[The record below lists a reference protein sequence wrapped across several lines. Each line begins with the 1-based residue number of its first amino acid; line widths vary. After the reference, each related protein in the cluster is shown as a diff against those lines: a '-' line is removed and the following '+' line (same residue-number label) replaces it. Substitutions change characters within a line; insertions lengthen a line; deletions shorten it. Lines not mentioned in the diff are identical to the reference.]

1 METDQNK
8 ILVKVITKHAVQ
20 LCVLLTAGLLLSAC
34 KPEAKV
40 PAGDD
45 RTSVDAVASAKRNQG
60 VATGPDAGGQTG
72 YRVIKNFVDLG
83 SNPTALIGG
92 SDHNLYGTLRDGGS
106 KWEGVVFK
114 VNKDGS
120 GYAVLHDFTGYLS
133 GEDGSWPQGVV
144 EGSDGT
150 LYGTT
155 QVGGRPGGDLYP
167 TGSGTVFKVNKD
179 GSGYMV
185 LHRFPGSSGD
195 GIAPWAGLAEGP
207 DGALYGTTLQ
217 GGLKD
222 AGTVFKVNKD
232 GSGYAVLHSFLVT
245 EDDGA
250 TPMAAL
256 LTGSDGALYGTTD
269 GGGSGGGRNGTVFK
283 LNRDGSGYKTLHSF
297 PVQRGD
303 GRMPRSS
310 LLEGRDG
317 ALYGTTQSGGS
328 KDAGTVFML
337 NQDGSGYRILHAFSG
352 SLGLRRDPNGMMSG
366 VQNGV
371 PTKFSDEGDGSGPT
385 GLVTGSDGALYGTT
399 EFHGR
404 NGGGTAFKLNPDGSG
419 FAVLHNFP
427 GAEGDGRNPSASM
440 VQGKD
445 GDLYGMTK
453 ISNTDSFATFFKVS
467 TEASV
472 RRLER

>member
-1 METDQNK
+1 MKTDQNH
-8 ILVKVITKHAVQ
+8 IRVKASTQRA
-20 LCVLLTAGLLLSAC
+20 LELGVLLTTGLLLSAC
-34 KPEAKV
+34 KPKAKV
-40 PAGDD
+40 PMGTDS
-45 RTSVDAVASAKRNQG
+45 TGFDAVAS
-60 VATGPDAGGQTG
+60 VTGNNLTTSGSDAGSQTN
-72 YRVIKNFVDLG
+72 YQAIKNFVDLG
-83 SNPTALIGG
+83 SNPTALIEG
-92 SDHNLYGTLRDGGS
+92 SDRNLYGTLSAGGS

-114 VNKDGS
+114 VNQDGS
-120 GYAVLHDFTGYLS
+120 GYTVLHDFTGYRS
-133 GEDGSWPQGVV
+133 GQDGSWPQGVV
-144 EGSDGT
+144 EGGDGA

-179 GSGYMV
+179 GSGYTV

-217 GGLKD
+217 GGAKD
-222 AGTVFKVNKD
+222 AGTVFKLNKD

-245 EDDGA
+245 EDDGV

-269 GGGSGGGRNGTVFK
+269 GGGSGGGHNGTVFK
-283 LNRDGSGYKTLHSF
+283 LNPDGSGYQTLHSF
-297 PVQRGD
+297 PDQRGD
-303 GRMPRSS
+303 GRMPRSR

-317 ALYGTTQSGGS
+317 ALYGTTQSGGA
-328 KDAGTVFML
+328 KDAGTVFKL
-337 NQDGSGYRILHAFSG
+337 NRDGSGYRILHTFSG
-352 SLGLRRDPNGMMSG
+352 SLGLRPDPNGRMSG
-366 VQNGV
+366 VQNGG

-404 NGGGTAFKLNPDGSG
+404 NGGGTAFKLNPDDSG

-427 GAEGDGRNPSASM
+427 GAEGDGQNPSAST

-445 GDLYGMTK
+445 GALYGMTK
-453 ISNTDSFATFFKVS
+453 ISDTDSFATLFKVS
-467 TEASV
+467 FEASV
-472 RRLER
+472 RRLDR